1 MPAAIPK
8 TMAGVLLTGHGGLDK
23 LEYRDDL
30 PVPQP
35 RAGEVLVKLSAAAIN
50 NTDINT
56 RSGWYDSSVV
66 TATSAGAEKG
76 FAHLEANLD
85 PAPEVQGGEQ
95 DRGVQGGG
103 VQGGGVQDEGQAS
116 GNSGEQRSWSGSVLS
131 FPFIQGADGCGVV
144 VAVGEGVSEDC
155 LEKRVV
161 LNAMQDAGGWICR
174 CLGSEM
180 DGCYAQYVRIKV
192 EEVYPT
198 SSSLCDAEL
207 AAIPCAYSTAE
218 GLVQRSGVIR
228 GDKVL
233 VTGASGGVGLAAVQL
248 ATLRGAEVTALVGRG
263 KGELVCA
270 SGAARAIERHV
281 SLRESMEEESVDVV
295 IDLVGGDVTTG
306 GSWSDIL
313 WVLRRGGRYAISGAI
328 AGPMVALDLRQLY
341 LKDLTFLG
349 CTYQSGDIFPRLM
362 DYVEHGQVKPVVA
375 KQFPLEK
382 IHDAQ
387 RAFLKKDFVGKI
399 VLIPP
404 K

>member
-1 MPAAIPK
+1 MPATIPK
-8 TMAGVLLTGHGGLDK
+8 TMAGVLLTGHGGIDK

-56 RSGWYDSSVV
+56 RSGWYDSSVS

-85 PAPEVQGGEQ
+85 PAAKAQ
-95 DRGVQGGG
+95 DRG
-103 VQGGGVQDEGQAS
+103 QDEGQAS

-180 DGCYAQYVRIKV
+180 DGCYAQYVRIKA

-198 SSSLCDAEL
+198 SSSLSDAEL

-248 ATLRGAEVTALVGRG
+248 AALRGAEVTALVGRG

-362 DYVEHGQVKPVVA
+362 DYVEKGKVKPVVA

>member
-1 MPAAIPK
+1 MSSAIPK

-23 LEYRDDL
+23 LEYRTDL

-56 RSGWYDSSVV
+56 RSGWYDKAVT
-66 TATSAGAEKG
+66 TATSQGAEQG
-76 FAHLEANLD
+76 FTSQSRDAR
-85 PAPEVQGGEQ
+85 VQIKSAS
-95 DRGVQGGG
+95 DSK
-103 VQGGGVQDEGQAS
+103 VQDS
-116 GNSGEQRSWSGSVLS
+116 DLNFGNSGENRSWSGSVLS

-144 VAVGEGVSEDC
+144 VAVGEGGSEDC
-155 LEKRVV
+155 LSKRVV
-161 LNAMQDAGGWICR
+161 LCAMQDAGGWICH

-180 DGCYAQYVRIKV
+180 DGCYAQYVRVKAA
-192 EEVYPT
+192 EAYPT
-198 SSSLCDAEL
+198 SSKLSDAEL

-228 GDKVL
+228 GEKVFI
-233 VTGASGGVGLAAVQL
+233 TGASGGVGLAAVQL
-248 ATLRGAEVTALVGRG
+248 AALRGAEVTALVGKG
-263 KGELVCA
+263 KGEIVRQ
-270 SGAARAIERHV
+270 SGAVRTVERHV
-281 SLRESMEEESVDVV
+281 HLRKSMEEESVDVV

-306 GSWSDIL
+306 GSWADIL
-313 WVLRRGGRYAISGAI
+313 WVLRRGGRYAVSGAI
-328 AGPMVALDLRQLY
+328 AGPIVALDLRQLY

-349 CTYQSGDIFPRLM
+349 CTYQSHDIFPKLM
-362 DYVEHGQVKPVVA
+362 DYVEHGKIKPVIA
-375 KQFPLEK
+375 QQFPLEK

-404 K
+404 D